1 MLKLKKEIFGR
12 RNRIWIQFNQIMK
25 NYKNTGKVKDFK
37 QVCKNSLQ
45 SFPRSQMITLYRR
58 SHSNIRIRDCSRRQI
73 ISHLQINKK
82 YLHKNLVVLQLT
94 QVFYQVLINFK
105 IPSKMINHNQILKMI
120 L

>member
-45 SFPRSQMITLYRR
+45 SFPRSQMITLHRR
-58 SHSNIRIRDCSRRQI
+58 SHSNI
-73 ISHLQINKK
+73 
-82 YLHKNLVVLQLT
+82 
-94 QVFYQVLINFK
+94 
-105 IPSKMINHNQILKMI
+105 
-120 L
+120 